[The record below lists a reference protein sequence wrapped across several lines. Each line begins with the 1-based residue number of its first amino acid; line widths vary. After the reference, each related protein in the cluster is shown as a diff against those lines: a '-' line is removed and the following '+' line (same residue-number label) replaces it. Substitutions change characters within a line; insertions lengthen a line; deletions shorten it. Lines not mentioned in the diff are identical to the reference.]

1 LGKRILVQ
9 RRGRGGS
16 VFRALTHKRVSE
28 AAFPTLK
35 EEEIK
40 SLIKGVVVDLVH
52 DPGRGA
58 PLAYLKFND
67 GEECYIP
74 APEGLSVNQEISR
87 GTAAEIKI
95 GNILP
100 LGKIPEGTLVCNV
113 ELLPGDGGKL
123 VKASGAYATVVS
135 HTPLGTELKLPS
147 GKTIYLNDACRA
159 MIGVVAGAGRMEKPF
174 LKAGAKAALMASRG
188 RKYPRV
194 RGQAMIAA
202 SHPFGGGRHRHPGKP
217 TTVSR
222 HAPPGRKVGLIAA
235 RRTGRGKKAGRE
247 AEAKT

>member
-1 LGKRILVQ
+1 MGKRILVQ

-35 EEEIK
+35 EDEKEK
-40 SLIKGVVVDLVH
+40 LIKGVVADLVH

-58 PLAYLKFND
+58 PLAYLKFED

-74 APEGLSVNQEISR
+74 APEGLSVGQEVLR
-87 GTAAEIKI
+87 GAGATVKI

-100 LGKIPEGTLVCNV
+100 LGEVPEGTLVCNI
-113 ELLPGDGGKL
+113 ELSPGDGGKL
-123 VKASGAYATVVS
+123 VRASGAYATVVS
-135 HTPLGTELKLPS
+135 HTPMGTELKLPS
-147 GKTIYLNDACRA
+147 GKSIYLDNRCRA
-159 MIGVVAGAGRMEKPF
+159 MIGVVSGAGRMEKPF
-174 LKAGAKAALMASRG
+174 LKAGAKAALMASKG

-235 RRTGRGKKAGRE
+235 RKTGRGRKIGRE
-247 AEAKT
+247 AQ